1 MKSKQFSIRMFI
13 FGIAALIICV
23 VIAYLLKPKYP
34 VYMLNRDSQYLI
46 SFSPN
51 IYKKE
56 FLLKVLARDESP
68 WACEIEGTRRIR
80 KIRPMVYAQHINGW
94 YLNTHVQ

>member
-34 VYMLNRDSQYLI
+34 VYIIDRGRIDVVTN
-46 SFSPN
+46 
-51 IYKKE
+51 YK
-56 FLLKVLARDESP
+56 
-68 WACEIEGTRRIR
+68 
-80 KIRPMVYAQHINGW
+80 
-94 YLNTHVQ
+94 